1 MNRAMIDCQS
11 HLFLPAVLEL
21 LRQRSEDPR
30 IVEQN
35 GQLTLHMD
43 SWVRKIPPHYC
54 DVSVKLA
61 TMDAAGIEL
70 TLLST
75 NDPGPEW
82 FGADGPRAAQLAN
95 VALAEI
101 AAAHPTRFCW
111 LCVLPLQDA
120 TAAAAELDRC
130 RQDPRMKGVLLYT
143 NLAGR
148 WCDEPPFEWLFARA
162 AELGLPLVLHPAK
175 PLTLQATTGHELVG
189 ALGNMFEDT
198 IALAR
203 IIVSGLLDRYPTVKL
218 VCPHLGGALPFL
230 IGRLDHQVL
239 VLKRSNQQLRQAPR
253 AYLRQIYFDVATPM
267 AETIQFAIDLLGPER
282 LLFASDDPWVEPTV
296 TRDAVLRL
304 QLPAEMQSR
313 LLAGNARELFQLS
326 S

>member
-1 MNRAMIDCQS
+1 MSRSIIDCQS

-21 LRQRSEDPR
+21 LRQRTEHPR
-30 IVEQN
+30 LVEQN
-35 GQLTLHMD
+35 GELLLPMG
-43 SWVRKIPPHYC
+43 SWVRKVPAHYW
-54 DVSVKLA
+54 DVSAKLA
-61 TMDAAGIEL
+61 TMDAAGISM

-95 VALAEI
+95 DALAEI

-120 TAAAAELDRC
+120 AAAAAELERC
-130 RQDPRMKGVLLYT
+130 RNDPRMKGVLLYT

-148 WCDEPPFEWLFARA
+148 WCDEPEFEWLFARA
-162 AELGLPLVLHPAK
+162 AEVGLPILLHPAK
-175 PLTLQATTGHELVG
+175 PLTIEATAGHELTS

-230 IGRLDHQVL
+230 IGRLDHQVM
-239 VLKRSNQQLRQAPR
+239 VLKRSNQQLRQAPSM
-253 AYLRQIYFDVATPM
+253 YLRQIYFDVATPM
-267 AETIQFAIDLLGPER
+267 AETIRFALEFIGPER
-282 LLFASDDPWVEPTV
+282 LLFASDDPWVAPPV
-296 TRDAVLRL
+296 TLGAIRSL
-304 QLPAEMQSR
+304 QLHADVEAR
-313 LLAGNARELFQLS
+313 LLAENARQLFALS
-326 S
+326 